1 MAYDGTLKF
10 DTRIITDGFQAG
22 VNGII
27 DIAQKGIKATTAIL
41 SGAAAAVGAIGT
53 AAIRVGSSFEAGM
66 SKVQAIAGTV
76 ADEDLPGIIRKAKE
90 MGLSFEEGA
99 DATGTAM
106 NILAAKAKEM
116 GAATKFSATESA
128 EALNYM
134 AMAGWKTT
142 DMLDGIEGIMNLAA
156 AAGEDL
162 AITSDIVTDALTAFG
177 MKAEQSGHF
186 ADVLA
191 AASSNANTNVTML
204 GESFKYVAPV
214 AGSLGYSAEDTAIAL
229 GLMANAG
236 IKASQGGTALR
247 TTLTNLAK
255 PTDDIAAAM
264 EYLGLSLQNDEG
276 EMKGFMD
283 VMTDMREAFGQ
294 CKMPLDEFREKLAE
308 IERQYASGEL
318 TEKSY
323 NDALDDLVDKA
334 YGAEG
339 ALKAKYAAT
348 IAGKEGMSGL
358 LAIVNAAPEDFD
370 KLTEAIY
377 NCDGAAEEMS
387 LVMQNNLQGDLTS
400 LGSKLEGLGVSI
412 YGELQEPLREVAK
425 EAQAMV
431 QELQLA
437 FNEGGLDGL
446 VGAVGDVLAQVVQRI
461 AASAPV
467 LVDTAV
473 QLVFSF
479 CEGLRNAAGLGET
492 GAGLVASLVSGV
504 LSCAGEMWGTAVV
517 LFADFLS
524 GMASQLPQIIE
535 TGKEAAA
542 RFGQALVDNAPS
554 ILSSAKTIVSTLL
567 EGIMDALPE
576 ITGAGVGIL
585 NRLAEGI
592 SDSLP
597 ELIPVAMDALVELSG
612 SLRENAGLLVDAGLN
627 LVMSLAQSLID
638 NIPVFIETV
647 PAIVTNIAGIIND
660 NAPKL
665 LAAGIELIAKLA
677 MGLVQAIPTLV
688 SNIPQIIEAVVS
700 VFTAFNWLS
709 LGKNII
715 KFITDGVKSL
725 AKSLPEALK
734 KIGAQ
739 AKDWLENIDW
749 KTLGRDVINFIVDGV
764 KSLVAAIP
772 ELVKSI
778 GHTAV
783 EWFRSIDWIDLG
795 INLVKGIIGGIT
807 GALDGLWD
815 AVGDMC
821 SGVLDGIKGFFGIH
835 SPSTVMEEQGG
846 YLVDGMVIGLEPL
859 PEEAGGILSD
869 TLAGVV
875 QWGADMMQS
884 AAESADGTARSVAGS
899 FLGMSED
906 LGTTMSDTLAN
917 TDQWG
922 AGMLQSATASS
933 EGTAAF
939 AEARF
944 ADMAERLGDTLE
956 GSLSDTRQWGDDMLR
971 SSSDSMEKTA
981 ASVEDSFSGMSS
993 QLGATL
999 RDALA
1004 DTDRWGAGMLQSA
1017 SDMSDSTRSLVE
1029 DGFSGMSGSL
1039 IGILAETLSGTDSWG
1054 AGMLQSATD
1063 MAVAATSFL
1072 EGSFLDMSAELGGI
1086 LGDTLAD
1093 AGSWSSG
1100 MASQAAAAARGFAS
1114 GILNGMRSLPGM
1126 MRDIG
1131 SNIVSGIGSGI
1142 SSGWK
1147 WLQDTVSSLASG
1159 LFEAAKR
1166 ALGINSPSKVFA
1178 EEVGQWIPP
1187 GIGEGVEGAM
1197 PDLEEQMGDEM
1208 GQLAW
1213 KMQAAVEMETGSVT
1227 VKSNARS
1234 QHEAMKGYPVGGDTY
1249 VEEKFEQHNTYNTP
1263 VASPSEVSRAQREAA
1278 RKLLGGVK

>member
-156 AAGEDL
+156 ASGEDL
-162 AITSDIVTDALTAFG
+162 AATSDIVTDALTAFG
-177 MKAEQSGHF
+177 MSASESTHF
-186 ADVLA
+186 ADILA
-191 AASSNANTNVTML
+191 AASSNANTNVGMM
-204 GESFKYVAPV
+204 GETFKYVAPL
-214 AGSLGYSAEDTAIAL
+214 AGALGYSAEDTAIAI

-236 IKASQGGTALR
+236 IKSSQAGTSLR
-247 TTLTNLAK
+247 AILTRLAK
-255 PTDDIAAAM
+255 PTEESAMAM
-264 EYLGLSLQNDEG
+264 ETLGLAITDSSGKMLPLSELLA
-276 EMKGFMD
+276 
-283 VMTDMREAFGQ
+283 DMREGFA
-294 CKMPLDEFREKLAE
+294 D
-308 IERQYASGEL
+308 L
-318 TEKSY
+318 TE
-323 NDALDDLVDKA
+323 DEKA
-334 YGAEG
+334 S
-339 ALKAKYAAT
+339 YAAMLGGQE
-348 IAGKEGMSGL
+348 AMSGL
-358 LAIVNAAPEDFD
+358 LVIVNASDDDFE
-370 KLTEAIY
+370 KLSGAIAG
-377 NCDGAAEEMS
+377 CSGAAEEMAGI
-387 LVMQNNLQGDLTS
+387 MQDNLPGALTILQS
-400 LGSKLEGLGVSI
+400 GLEGLGVSVYESI
-412 YGELQEPLREVAK
+412 QEPLKGVVL

-431 QELQLA
+431 RELQLA
-437 FNEGGLDGL
+437 FNEGGMDGL

-479 CEGLRNAAGLGET
+479 CEGLRNAEGLGET

-576 ITGAGVGIL
+576 IAGAGVGIL

-597 ELIPVAMDALVELSG
+597 ELIPVAMDALVEFSG

-821 SGVLDGIKGFFGIH
+821 SGVLDGIKGYFGIH
-835 SPSTVMEEQGG
+835 IPSTVMEEQGG

-1100 MASQAAAAARGFAS
+1100 MASEAAAAARGFAS